1 MKFTEAIE
9 IIPCSEVLP
18 LTREWIEM
26 QDGGRWEA
34 NGSVLPLTRE
44 WIEITIFITPFLKL
58 IVLPLTREWIEI
70 DGNGYHGNDSK
81 GSPSY
86 EGVD

>member
-1 MKFTEAIE
+1 MKSASIGTVDVDGT
-9 IIPCSEVLP
+9 VLP

-44 WIEITIFITPFLKL
+44 WIEMGSFCTLWCCSP
-58 IVLPLTREWIEI
+58 
-70 DGNGYHGNDSK
+70 S
-81 GSPSY
+81 SPSY